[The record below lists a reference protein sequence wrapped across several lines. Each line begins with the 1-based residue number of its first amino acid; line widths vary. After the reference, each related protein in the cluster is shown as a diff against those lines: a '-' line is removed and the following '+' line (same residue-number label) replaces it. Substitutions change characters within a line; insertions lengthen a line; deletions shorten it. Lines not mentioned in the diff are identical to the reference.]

1 MLDGLVQ
8 VYLSDLKYALSGPAA
23 RYSAAADYPQVAR
36 AAILEMYRQTGPFRL
51 DDDGML
57 QRGVLIRHLILPQQG
72 ENTRRVID
80 WVGET
85 FAPGQVLFSL
95 MSQYTPVG
103 DLAQWP
109 ELQHPISPELNDE
122 MYQYLIESPIA
133 DGFYQDLDAA
143 TGDMIPAFDGTG
155 V

>member
-1 MLDGLVQ
+1 
-8 VYLSDLKYALSGPAA
+8 
-23 RYSAAADYPQVAR
+23 
-36 AAILEMYRQTGPFRL
+36 
-51 DDDGML
+51 ML

-109 ELQHPISPELNDE
+109 ELQHPVSPALNDA
-122 MYQYLIESPIA
+122 MLRIS
-133 DGFYQDLDAA
+133 DGQPHHRRFLSGSSMPRPV
-143 TGDMIPAFDGTG
+143 T
-155 V
+155 

>member
-1 MLDGLVQ
+1 
-8 VYLSDLKYALSGPAA
+8 
-23 RYSAAADYPQVAR
+23 
-36 AAILEMYRQTGPFRL
+36 
-51 DDDGML
+51 ML

-80 WVGET
+80 WVGQT

-109 ELQHPISPELNDE
+109 ELQHPVSPTLNDA
-122 MYQYLIESPIA
+122 MYEYLMDSPIT

-143 TGDMIPAFDGTG
+143 TDDMIPAFDGTG
-155 V
+155 VSAANPSLQ